1 MALAG
6 RQEATIIVQ
15 GGKTVEATDHKVVE
29 TVLLDSYN
37 QTNINKDYDA
47 NKGVFLLVWNAVS
60 ILSNVLIIY
69 FNVIISSIKRS
80 SEINQNS
87 NIKEKPHQLDIG
99 NGLEF
104 NM

>member
-47 NKGVFLLVWNAVS
+47 NKGVFLLV
-60 ILSNVLIIY
+60 
-69 FNVIISSIKRS
+69 
-80 SEINQNS
+80 
-87 NIKEKPHQLDIG
+87 
-99 NGLEF
+99 
-104 NM
+104 